1 MWLLFGTYLVVN
13 FLHLTISSPFI
24 SVNQKKC
31 IKTTVTFGIDFC
43 LLLAFIICTCLSV
56 LLLFISGFFYVNIS
70 VSGLSGKI
78 SLHGSKQLS
87 LYS

>member
-1 MWLLFGTYLVVN
+1 MVVFRNIFSRKLFTFN
-13 FLHLTISSPFI
+13 HFQSIHFSKS
-24 SVNQKKC
+24 KKC
-31 IKTTVTFGIDFC
+31 IKTTVTFGIDFF